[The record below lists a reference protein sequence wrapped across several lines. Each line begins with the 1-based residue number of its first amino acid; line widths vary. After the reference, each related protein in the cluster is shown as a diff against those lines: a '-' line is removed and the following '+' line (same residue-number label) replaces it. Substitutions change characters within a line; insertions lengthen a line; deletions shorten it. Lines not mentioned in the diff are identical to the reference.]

1 MKTHQVVL
9 IILAILAQCKNPQ
22 AMNLKINPAYDQ
34 FRKDSVSGFTFL
46 ISKSHVA
53 SPQVYD

>member
-34 FRKDSVSGFTFL
+34 FRKDSVSGFTFPDQQ
-46 ISKSHVA
+46 ISCSITSGV
-53 SPQVYD
+53 